1 LISGDLE
8 SVFALPGIPSEK
20 VVDCALVP
28 TYLKS
33 QSELVMMQVDD
44 NDDDEEDS
52 PVAKQPSG
60 MLRATIT
67 PAVLVLTKRSYSE
80 EGEEE
85 ATTRHLKIVRCPA
98 ADMANWAFEVGSLAE
113 PRLAREVLPGSSCVT
128 VSVTP
133 LLYCL
138 LCITSVHYHTTCSFR
153 ST

>member
-1 LISGDLE
+1 LIAGDLE

-67 PAVLVLTKRSYSE
+67 PAVLVLTKRSYAE

-128 VSVTP
+128 VRVPP
-133 LLYCL
+133 LLFCI
-138 LCITSVHYHTTCSFR
+138 LCITGY
-153 ST
+153 